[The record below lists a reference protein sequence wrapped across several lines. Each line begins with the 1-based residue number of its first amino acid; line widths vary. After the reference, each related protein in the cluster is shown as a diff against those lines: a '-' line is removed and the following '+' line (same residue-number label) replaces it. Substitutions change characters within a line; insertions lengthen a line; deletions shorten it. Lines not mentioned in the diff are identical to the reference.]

1 MEEETMTIHELI
13 PAIKKGWVAC
23 DKMGHWQWFSHK
35 PSIEIDKWDG
45 ERYWTIE
52 DLYLDE
58 DGIYP
63 YSELMDE
70 LPWFGLKKLL
80 PFDGDWK
87 ESLIE
92 IK

>member
-1 MEEETMTIHELI
+1 MQEETMTIHELI
-13 PAIKKGWVAC
+13 PAMKKGWVAC
-23 DKMGHWQWFSHK
+23 DQDGDWKWFSHK
-35 PSIEIDKWDG
+35 PSIEIYKCSKEG
-45 ERYWTIE
+45 YWS
-52 DLYLDE
+52 LDSYDYK

-63 YSELMDE
+63 YSQLMDE
-70 LPWFGLKKLL
+70 LPYFGLKKLL

>member
-13 PAIKKGWVAC
+13 PAMKKGWVAC
-23 DKMGHWQWFSHK
+23 DKMGNWQWFSHK
-35 PSIEIDKWDG
+35 PSIEIDEMFG
-45 ERYWTIE
+45 YWSLH
-52 DLYLDE
+52 LYDYE

-63 YSELMDE
+63 YSEHMDE